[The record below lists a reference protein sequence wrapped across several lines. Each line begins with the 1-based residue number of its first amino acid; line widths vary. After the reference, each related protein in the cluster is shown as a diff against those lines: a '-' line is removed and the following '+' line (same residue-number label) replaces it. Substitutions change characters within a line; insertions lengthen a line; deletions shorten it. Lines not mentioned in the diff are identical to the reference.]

1 MKPPEPE
8 PPMPRPTVPGPPVP
22 KPPAPKLTVPKLTV
36 LIGFADS
43 LAAIESAW
51 CLLDDGFEVC
61 AFTRSGTVPALAR
74 SKRVRVVPVTAP
86 EQDASRS
93 VAELSSLIRDLR
105 PAAVLPLDDHAVWV
119 ADRYAQRPVPGG
131 PVIAGPTG
139 KLATI
144 ALDKREQLLLAAT
157 AGFLVPESADAATEQ
172 PAGDGPW
179 MVKPALA
186 VELRDGRLHRPVGR
200 MAVTPAQVRQIAAW
214 IGGPAIAQ
222 PMLAGT
228 GEGVFGIAT
237 AAGAAALSAHRR
249 VRMMN
254 PRGSGSSACR
264 SVPLATDL
272 GGPVREFI
280 SGCEWRGLFM
290 VEMLRD
296 TAGRPWFMELNGR
309 TWGSMALARHRVL
322 SYPSWAVQAALD
334 PEFTPPYP
342 GLAEVQAPHVTARHL
357 GREIVHLG
365 MVLARGG
372 APRIATVRDVL
383 IPHRG
388 ERWYN
393 WRPGETAVF
402 AADTWATVRSQLR
415 DRKPGRK
422 G

>member
-1 MKPPEPE
+1 MKP
-8 PPMPRPTVPGPPVP
+8 
-22 KPPAPKLTVPKLTV
+22 TV

-51 CLLDDGFEVC
+51 CLADHGFEVC
-61 AFTRSGTVPALAR
+61 AFTRSGTRPALAR
-74 SKRVRVVPVTAP
+74 SKRVRVVPITAP
-86 EQDASRS
+86 EQDARGS
-93 VAELSSLIRDLR
+93 VAELSSVIRDLQ
-105 PAAVLPLDDHAVWV
+105 PAAVLPLDDHAVWL
-119 ADRYAQRPVPGG
+119 ADQYAQQPVPDG

-157 AGFLVPESADAATEQ
+157 AGFAVPDSADAATG
-172 PAGDGPW
+172 PPPGDGPW

-200 MAVTPAQVRQIAAW
+200 IASTPSQVRHIAAA

-222 PMLAGT
+222 PMITGT

-237 AAGAAALSAHRR
+237 AAGVAALSAHQR

-264 SVPLATDL
+264 SIPLATDL

-280 SGCEWRGLFM
+280 TGCEWRGLFM

-296 TAGRPWFMELNGR
+296 AAGRPWFMELNGR
-309 TWGSMALARHRVL
+309 TWGSMALARYRGL
-322 SYPSWAVQAALD
+322 SYPGWAVQAALD
-334 PEFTPPYP
+334 PEFAPPYP
-342 GLAEVQAPHVTARHL
+342 GLAEVVAPHVTARHL

-372 APRIATVRDVL
+372 APRLATVRDVL
-383 IPHRG
+383 VPHRG

-393 WRPGETAVF
+393 WRPGEPAVF
-402 AADTWATVRSQLR
+402 AADTWATVRGQLPGG
-415 DRKPGRK
+415 KPGGQPGGKPGGQPGPGPGSGGRPAPEP
-422 G
+422 GGTG

>member
-1 MKPPEPE
+1 VKP
-8 PPMPRPTVPGPPVP
+8 R
-22 KPPAPKLTVPKLTV
+22 V
-36 LIGFADS
+36 LIGFADA

-51 CLLDDGFEVC
+51 CLADHGFEVC
-61 AFTRSGTVPALAR
+61 AFTRSGTRPALAR
-74 SKRVRVVPVTAP
+74 SKLVRVVPVTAP

-105 PAAVLPLDDHAVWV
+105 PAAVLPLDDHAVWLT
-119 ADRYAQRPVPGG
+119 DQYAQRPVPGG

-144 ALDKREQLLLAAT
+144 ALDKREQLLRAAN
-157 AGFLVPESADAATEQ
+157 AGFAVPDSADTSAGE
-172 PAGDGPW
+172 PPGDGPW

-186 VELRDGRLHRPVGR
+186 VQLRDGRLRRPAGR
-200 MAVTPAQVRQIAAW
+200 AAATASQVRQIAAA
-214 IGGPAIAQ
+214 IGGPAIVQ
-222 PMLAGT
+222 PMITGT

-237 AAGAAALSAHRR
+237 AAGIAAVSGHQR

-264 SVPLATDL
+264 SLEVAADL
-272 GGPVREFI
+272 VGPVREFI
-280 SGCEWRGLFM
+280 SGCDWRGLFM

-309 TWGSMALARHRVL
+309 TWGSMALARRRGL

-334 PEFTPPYP
+334 PEFAPPYP
-342 GLAEVQAPHVTARHL
+342 GMAEVQAPHVTARHL
-357 GREIVHLG
+357 GREVVHLG

-372 APRIATVRDVL
+372 APRFATVRDVL

-393 WRPGETAVF
+393 WRSGESAVF
-402 AADTWATVRSQLR
+402 AADTWATMASQLR
-415 DRKPGRK
+415 ARKPGRNA
-422 G
+422 

>member
-1 MKPPEPE
+1 MKP
-8 PPMPRPTVPGPPVP
+8 
-22 KPPAPKLTVPKLTV
+22 TV
-36 LIGFADS
+36 LIGFADA

-51 CLLDDGFEVC
+51 CLADHGFEVC
-61 AFTRSGTVPALAR
+61 AFTRAGTRPALAR
-74 SKRVRVVPVTAP
+74 SRLVRVLPITAP

-93 VAELSSLIRDLR
+93 VAELSTLIRDLR
-105 PAAVLPLDDHAVWV
+105 PAAVLPLDDHAVWL
-119 ADRYAQRPVPGG
+119 ADQYAQQPEAEK

-157 AGFLVPESADAATEQ
+157 AGFAVPESADAAAER
-172 PAGDGPW
+172 PPGEGPW

-186 VELRDGRLHRPVGR
+186 VQLRDGRLRRPTGR
-200 MAVTPAQVRQIAAW
+200 MASTPSQVREVAAA

-222 PMLAGT
+222 PMIEGT

-237 AAGAAALSAHRR
+237 AAAIAAVSAHRR

-264 SVPLATDL
+264 SVPLAADL
-272 GGPVREFI
+272 KDPVQQFL
-280 SGCEWRGLFM
+280 SGCDWRGLFM

-296 TAGRPWFMELNGR
+296 AAGRPWFMELNGR
-309 TWGSMALARHRVL
+309 TWGSMALARHRGL
-322 SYPSWAVQAALD
+322 GYPGWAVRAALD
-334 PEFTPPYP
+334 PDFAPPYP
-342 GLAEVQAPHVTARHL
+342 GMAEVQAPHVTARHL

-372 APRIATVRDVL
+372 APRIATARDVL

-393 WRPGETAVF
+393 WRPGEPAVF
-402 AADTWATVRSQLR
+402 AADTWSTVRGQLSAR
-415 DRKPGRK
+415 MPGRK

>member
-1 MKPPEPE
+1 MKP
-8 PPMPRPTVPGPPVP
+8 
-22 KPPAPKLTVPKLTV
+22 TV
-36 LIGFADS
+36 LIGFADA

-51 CLLDDGFEVC
+51 CLADHGFEVC
-61 AFTRSGTVPALAR
+61 AFTRSGTRPALER
-74 SKRVRVVPVTAP
+74 SGLVRVLPITAP
-86 EQDASRS
+86 EQDAPRS
-93 VAELSSLIRDLR
+93 VAELSALIRDLR
-105 PAAVLPLDDHAVWV
+105 PAAVLPLDDHAVWLT
-119 ADRYAQRPVPGG
+119 DQYAQQPGADQ

-139 KLATI
+139 KLAAI

-157 AGFLVPESADAATEQ
+157 AGFAVPGSADAAAER
-172 PAGDGPW
+172 PPGDGPW

-186 VELRDGRLHRPVGR
+186 VQLRDGRLRRPAGR
-200 MAVTPAQVRQIAAW
+200 IATTPSQVREVAAA

-222 PMLAGT
+222 PMIQGT
-228 GEGVFGIAT
+228 GEGVFGLAT
-237 AAGAAALSAHRR
+237 AAGIAAVSAHQR

-264 SVPLATDL
+264 SVPLAADL
-272 GGPVREFI
+272 KDPVREFL

-296 TAGRPWFMELNGR
+296 AAGQPWFMELNGR
-309 TWGSMALARHRVL
+309 TWGSMALARHRGL
-322 SYPSWAVQAALD
+322 GYPGWAVRAALD
-334 PEFTPPYP
+334 SEFAPPYP

-393 WRPGETAVF
+393 WRPGEPAVF
-402 AADTWATVRSQLR
+402 AADTWNTVRGQLR
-415 DRKPGRK
+415 SRKSGRK

>member
-1 MKPPEPE
+1 MAMKP
-8 PPMPRPTVPGPPVP
+8 
-22 KPPAPKLTVPKLTV
+22 TV
-36 LIGFADS
+36 LIGFADA

-51 CLLDDGFEVC
+51 CLADHGFEVC
-61 AFTRSGTVPALAR
+61 AFTRSGTRPALER
-74 SKRVRVVPVTAP
+74 SRLVRVLPVTAP
-86 EQDASRS
+86 EQDARRS
-93 VAELSSLIRDLR
+93 VAELSTLIRDLR
-105 PAAVLPLDDHAVWV
+105 PAAVLPLDDHAVWLTDQYAQQPV
-119 ADRYAQRPVPGG
+119 ADQ

-139 KLATI
+139 KLAAI

-157 AGFLVPESADAATEQ
+157 AGFAVPDSADAATER
-172 PAGDGPW
+172 PPGDGPW

-186 VELRDGRLHRPVGR
+186 VQLRDGRLRRPAGR
-200 MAVTPAQVRQIAAW
+200 IATTPSQVREVAAA

-222 PMLAGT
+222 PMIQGT

-237 AAGAAALSAHRR
+237 AAGIAAVSAHQR

-264 SVPLATDL
+264 SVPLAADL
-272 GGPVREFI
+272 KDPVREFL

-296 TAGRPWFMELNGR
+296 AAGRPWFMELNGR
-309 TWGSMALARHRVL
+309 TWGSMALARHRGL
-322 SYPSWAVQAALD
+322 GYPGWAVRAALD
-334 PEFTPPYP
+334 PEFAPPYP

-365 MVLARGG
+365 MVLARGD

-393 WRPGETAVF
+393 WRPGEPAVF
-402 AADTWATVRSQLR
+402 AADTWNTVRGQLR
-415 DRKPGRK
+415 ARKPGRK